1 MAFIGMR
8 HVVGAVFDEHT
19 PGSEPTYET
28 GSGFDVGG
36 AISGNLTI
44 NRNTNDLY
52 YDDHLGESDNGVAS
66 MELEL
71 GLDDLLEEVQA
82 SMGLIKAV
90 TTGTGTSA
98 VTTYY
103 DTSASSKAIGIGYM
117 RVRRKNGA
125 TKYQA
130 IWYYKATF
138 SQNSENSQTKGETLE
153 WQTPTVI
160 GKCAGLDVDSSGDYY
175 FRKKQ
180 IFDTAEA
187 AAAWLDT
194 QAGITR
200 T

>member
-8 HVVGAVFDEHT
+8 HVVGAVFESHT
-19 PGSEPTYET
+19 PGSEPTYES

-44 NRNTNDLY
+44 NRNTNDLF
-52 YDDHLGESDNGVAS
+52 YDDHLGESDNGISS

-71 GLDDLLEEVQA
+71 GLDDLLEEIQA
-82 SMGLIKAV
+82 KMGLLKAV
-90 TTGTGTSA
+90 STGSGTSA

-103 DTSASSKAIGIGYM
+103 ETSGASKPIGLGYI

-130 IWYYKATF
+130 LWIYKTTF
-138 SQNSENSQTKGETLE
+138 SQNAENAQTKGETIE
-153 WQTPTVI
+153 WQTPTI
-160 GKCAGLDVDSSGDYY
+160 NGKCAGLDTDSSGDYN
-175 FRKKQ
+175 FRKRQ
-180 IFDTAEA
+180 IFDSA
-187 AAAWLDT
+187 AAAEAWLDGL
-194 QAGITR
+194 AGITR